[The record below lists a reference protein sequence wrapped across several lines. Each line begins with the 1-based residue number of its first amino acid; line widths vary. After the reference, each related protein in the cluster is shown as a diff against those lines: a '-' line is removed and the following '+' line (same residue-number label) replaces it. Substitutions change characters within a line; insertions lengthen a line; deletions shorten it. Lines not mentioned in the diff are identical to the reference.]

1 MRNPMGPVEC
11 PFNQWLTFYRRSF
24 TNHPTDAESCT
35 TISAL
40 NADSGTASYTRS
52 ASSDLTQLG
61 HEKAFG
67 GMACAS
73 YARLRRLVMPLLVF
87 GQIDG
92 DERTCART
100 YARPFARPFRRHT
113 TTGSDLAVSKYD
125 AKSAVLR
132 GEWHTA
138 ARGERSRACLGAKWS
153 EVQIL
158 SPRPSGKWHRTH
170 ERTGAARCA
179 APVLSCVRCHFG
191 AIYAKS
197 RSSGIVNSRPVR
209 RIGARRAS
217 ARLRPDIQQI
227 HLQCGRNPHAATAG
241 RAAPGC
247 SARPLRRKD
256 LLRHPVNHLCC
267 SNRRS

>member
-1 MRNPMGPVEC
+1 MKK
-11 PFNQWLTFYRRSF
+11 L
-24 TNHPTDAESCT
+24 
-35 TISAL
+35 SA
-40 NADSGTASYTRS
+40 AWHVPRTR
-52 ASSDLTQLG
+52 
-61 HEKAFG
+61 AFG

-73 YARLRRLVMPLLVF
+73 YARLRRLIMPLLVF

-158 SPRPSGKWHRTH
+158 SPRPPTHRH
-170 ERTGAARCA
+170 AVG
-179 APVLSCVRCHFG
+179 LLF
-191 AIYAKS
+191 AISK
-197 RSSGIVNSRPVR
+197 RFLGVP
-209 RIGARRAS
+209 
-217 ARLRPDIQQI
+217 
-227 HLQCGRNPHAATAG
+227 
-241 RAAPGC
+241 
-247 SARPLRRKD
+247 
-256 LLRHPVNHLCC
+256 
-267 SNRRS
+267 